1 MQLFGRRDFQYLY
14 DAGFSLHDRGDSGVA
29 RFLLITDEGVFYD
42 ASLLEGGAA
51 LKILRW
57 KPVHELT
64 GPNKPPSAG
73 PALPF
78 KFTAGQLAAF
88 MLSGW
93 GGYFQEVFG
102 SLDTGPN
109 AFVLREEHEDAS
121 DAYEALRQAYGLYL
135 EALHVVGKLD
145 GDLQQRAHDLAAR
158 YGDELDQALKREK
171 VMEDGISRAEYRLRR
186 RKAKAPLASLKLEAA
201 EARSRA
207 EVAFKTWR
215 RSLVRQLLQP
225 PTIEDVAG
233 LSATGVG
240 SAGASGIAAR
250 GRVSAFEANSQK
262 ILDELK
268 RCEIDPQNLP
278 KTKNGHPGVRSRIR
292 DALEGKRSGFV
303 EGSRAFK
310 HTWDRMRREGTLK

>member
-93 GGYFQEVFG
+93 GGYFQECG
-102 SLDTGPN
+102 
-109 AFVLREEHEDAS
+109 
-121 DAYEALRQAYGLYL
+121 GL
-135 EALHVVGKLD
+135 
-145 GDLQQRAHDLAAR
+145 
-158 YGDELDQALKREK
+158 
-171 VMEDGISRAEYRLRR
+171 I
-186 RKAKAPLASLKLEAA
+186 
-201 EARSRA
+201 
-207 EVAFKTWR
+207 
-215 RSLVRQLLQP
+215 
-225 PTIEDVAG
+225 
-233 LSATGVG
+233 
-240 SAGASGIAAR
+240 
-250 GRVSAFEANSQK
+250 
-262 ILDELK
+262 
-268 RCEIDPQNLP
+268 
-278 KTKNGHPGVRSRIR
+278 
-292 DALEGKRSGFV
+292 
-303 EGSRAFK
+303 
-310 HTWDRMRREGTLK
+310 